1 MPPLPVISGKILIAT
16 LQKAGFMITRQR
28 GSHVQ
33 LRHRD
38 GRLATIPM
46 HGNQDLPRGTLRG
59 ILRDI
64 DLSPEDFI
72 KLI

>member
-1 MPPLPVISGKILIAT
+1 MTALPIISGKTLILA

-33 LRHRD
+33 LRHQN
-38 GRLATIPM
+38 GRMVTVPI
-46 HGNQDLPRGTLRG
+46 HGNDDLPRGTLRG

-64 DLSPEDFI
+64 DLPPEDLQ
-72 KLI
+72 KLL